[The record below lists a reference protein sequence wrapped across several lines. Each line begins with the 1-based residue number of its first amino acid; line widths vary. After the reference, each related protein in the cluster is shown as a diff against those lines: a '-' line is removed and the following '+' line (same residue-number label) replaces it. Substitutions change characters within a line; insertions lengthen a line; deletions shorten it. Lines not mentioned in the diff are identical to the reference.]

1 MLPALR
7 FRPRRAGCSCCYECS
22 CRPGADR
29 RSVGFATAAR
39 ARAHF
44 HRRRGG
50 LVDGLPDG
58 MVVASFTGVSLE
70 PPLASICIQ
79 DSSRT
84 WRRLRRSGLL
94 GVSVLAED
102 QPAHVGR
109 LSSKTGERFA
119 DVRHHAVGDAVLIDG
134 ATAHFTAVIAGQV
147 THGDHLVVMLE
158 LRGATAAEGRPPLVF
173 HGSELKSLAA

>member
-1 MLPALR
+1 MEDPLALR
-7 FRPRRAGCSCCYECS
+7 RLL
-22 CRPGADR
+22 
-29 RSVGFATAAR
+29 
-39 ARAHF
+39 AHVPTSIVAVC
-44 HRRRGG
+44 G